1 MKEIRDKMNT
11 TARVV
16 SPGKVCFMA
25 ASSLDSRCL
34 RSTTAPGTSA
44 GRVLGIATGT
54 KAVLKKGPPGLGH
67 RHPKMIA
74 AWEWGEKDRFG
85 KSYAKVF
92 REQE

>member
-16 SPGKVCFMA
+16 SPGKVCFIA
-25 ASSLDSRCL
+25 ASTLDSQCL

-44 GRVLGIATGT
+44 EYWGIATGT

-67 RHPKMIA
+67 RHPEMIA